1 MFEEVKNIV
10 LDFNGVISKANKGD
24 VVKNLSFNDV
34 CDLVKYSFSFLTK
47 SGFRKEVL
55 ESYKNLKVGTTTCK
69 SIFDL
74 FDSTYPYNSDAIEN
88 FVDNY
93 VDSMRTREGL
103 VRLVDF
109 LRFNGFKV
117 FVLSNSIPKTEK
129 LIHDEAF
136 KKHFDGVY
144 CSSEQGLAK
153 PNLAVFDD
161 ACKMWGISPE
171 ETLFVDDNKQN
182 VKGALKS
189 GFYDAAC
196 LTREEDIIEFI
207 SEYTIY

>member
-1 MFEEVKNIV
+1 MSEEIKNIV
-10 LDFNGVISKANKGD
+10 LDFNGVVSKANKLD
-24 VVKNLSFNDV
+24 VVKSLSFNDV
-34 CDLVKYSFSFLTK
+34 CNLVKYSFSFLTK
-47 SGFRKEVL
+47 SGFRKDLL
-55 ESYKNLKVGTTTCK
+55 ESYKNLKVGTSTCK

-74 FDSTYPYNSDAIEN
+74 FDSTYPHNSETVEK
-88 FVDNY
+88 FVNNY

-103 VRLVDF
+103 IRLVNF

-117 FVLSNSIPKTEK
+117 FILSNSIPKTEK
-129 LIHDEAF
+129 LIHADDL

-153 PNLAVFDD
+153 PSLSVFED
-161 ACKMWGISPE
+161 ACKMWGILPE
-171 ETLFVDDNKQN
+171 ESLFVDDNRQN
-182 VKGALKS
+182 VKGALKA

-196 LTREEDIIEFI
+196 LTREEDIVDFI